1 MLDRLRKQAQYVAV
15 TGAPLIFGL
24 A

>member
-15 TGAPLIFGL
+15 TGGPLIFGL